1 VACALAQE
9 RSSFV
14 LIKNLRSFSGG
25 GTTPCFPLAL
35 SRKKPRLQAH
45 PHQRK
50 YWAIPANVHA
60 RHPAS
65 RPSGSFGVAFA
76 PPVLRLGG
84 ASALPQRHHLVEK
97 AWEKI
102 NKPFFHDKEAKN
114 LNFQETT

>member
-1 VACALAQE
+1 
-9 RSSFV
+9 
-14 LIKNLRSFSGG
+14 
-25 GTTPCFPLAL
+25 
-35 SRKKPRLQAH
+35 
-45 PHQRK
+45 
-50 YWAIPANVHA
+50 
-60 RHPAS
+60 
-65 RPSGSFGVAFA
+65 VAFA